1 MAHHARAHGDLDD
14 GQRDAGTRSARI
26 DQTASRRDTRRSIVR
41 RSSSPLLRLGALA
54 AIAAVAFSACSN
66 RGGGE
71 STAPG
76 TSGQP
81 AGSTAA
87 GGTINIAINP
97 WVGYEADAAVV
108 GYIAKSK
115 LGFTVNEKNL
125 KEEISWQGFESGDVD
140 VILENWGHA
149 DLTKTYITDKKVAVD
164 AGPTGNKGIIGWYVP
179 PWLAKEHPDILDWN
193 NLNKYADQ
201 FKTTESGD
209 KGQFLDGDPTF
220 VTNDEALV
228 TNLKLNFKVV
238 YAGSESALIEA
249 FRAAEKNKKWLIGYF
264 YEPQWFLSEVP
275 LVRVKL
281 PAYTDGCDADA
292 KKVACDYPDYILNK
306 VASKKFSDTGG
317 AAWTLVKN
325 FSWTNDDQNSVAAS
339 INSGKTHDEAGK
351 IWVDANE
358 AKWKAWIPGS

>member
-1 MAHHARAHGDLDD
+1 L
-14 GQRDAGTRSARI
+14 
-26 DQTASRRDTRRSIVR
+26 
-41 RSSSPLLRLGALA
+41 
-54 AIAAVAFSACSN
+54 AAVAAIVLGAC
-66 RGGGE
+66 GGRTG
-71 STAPG
+71 A
-76 TSGQP
+76 
-81 AGSTAA
+81 TAA
-87 GGTINIAINP
+87 PPASGGAPASAGPAASGTGANVNIAINP

-108 GYIAKSK
+108 GYLMKTK
-115 LGFTVNEKNL
+115 LGNQVTEKNL

-149 DLTKTYITDKKVAVD
+149 DLAKTYITDKKVAVD

-179 PWLAKEHPDILDWN
+179 PWLAQAHPDILDWN

-201 FKTTESGD
+201 FKTTESGS

-238 YAGSESALIEA
+238 YAGSEATLIEQ
-249 FRAAEKNKKWLIGYF
+249 FRQAEQQKKWLIGYF
-264 YEPQWFLSEVP
+264 YEPQWFLAEVP

-281 PAYTDGCDADA
+281 PPYTAGCDADP

-306 VASKKFSDTGG
+306 VVSKKFADTG
-317 AAWTLVKN
+317 AAAYTLVKN

-339 INSGKTHDEAGK
+339 INGGKSHDDAAK
-351 IWVDANE
+351 IWVDANQ

>member
-26 DQTASRRDTRRSIVR
+26 DQTASRRDTRRRIVR

-54 AIAAVAFSACSN
+54 AVAAVAFSACSN
-66 RGGGE
+66 RGGAA

-76 TSGQP
+76 ASGQP

-149 DLTKTYITDKKVAVD
+149 DLAKTYITDKKVAVD

-193 NLNKYADQ
+193 NLNKYATQ

-220 VTNDEALV
+220 VTNDAALV

-249 FRAAEKNKKWLIGYF
+249 FRAAETNKKWLIGYF
-264 YEPQWFLSEVP
+264 YEPQWFLAEVP

-281 PAYTDGCDADA
+281 PPYTDGCDADP

-306 VASKKFSDTGG
+306 VASKKFSDTGA

-325 FSWTNDDQNSVAAS
+325 FSWTNEDQNSVAAS

-358 AKWKAWIPGS
+358 AKWKAWIPAS

>member
-1 MAHHARAHGDLDD
+1 
-14 GQRDAGTRSARI
+14 
-26 DQTASRRDTRRSIVR
+26 VR
-41 RSSSPLLRLGALA
+41 RSTSPLLRLGALT
-54 AIAAVAFSACSN
+54 AVAVIALGACSG
-66 RGGGE
+66 RGGGA
-71 STAPG
+71 STAPAASDG
-76 TSGQP
+76 
-81 AGSTAA
+81 TAA
-87 GGTINIAINP
+87 SGGAPASGSGANVNIAINP

-108 GYIAKSK
+108 GYLMKTK
-115 LGFTVNEKNL
+115 LGNQVTEKNL

-140 VILENWGHA
+140 AILENWGHA
-149 DLTKTYITDKKVAVD
+149 DLAKTYIEDKKVAVD

-179 PWLAKEHPDILDWN
+179 PWLATAHPDILDWN

-238 YAGSESALIEA
+238 YAGSEASLIEA
-249 FRAAEKNKKWLIGYF
+249 FRAAETQKKWVIGYF
-264 YEPQWFLSEVP
+264 YEPQWFLLEVP

-306 VASKKFSDTGG
+306 IVSKKFADTGG
-317 AAWTLVKN
+317 AAYTLVKN
-325 FSWTNDDQNSVAAS
+325 FSWTNEDQNSVAAS
-339 INSGKTHDEAGK
+339 INGGLSHDDAAK
-351 IWVDANE
+351 KWVDANE